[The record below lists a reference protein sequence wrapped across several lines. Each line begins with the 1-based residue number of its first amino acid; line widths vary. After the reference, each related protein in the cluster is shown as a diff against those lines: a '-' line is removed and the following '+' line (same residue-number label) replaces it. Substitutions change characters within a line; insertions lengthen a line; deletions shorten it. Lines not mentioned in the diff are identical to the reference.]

1 MCKVRWNWHSDSG
14 EEIENVKDI
23 ETDAIKKRLKKA
35 LELLAHFS
43 YNLNT
48 HEIFILLKN
57 ALEDEY
63 LSEIGIKLSPKSIIL
78 FKLM

>member
-14 EEIENVKDI
+14 EEVENVKDI
-23 ETDAIKKRLKKA
+23 DRRHTKA
-35 LELLAHFS
+35 LELLAYFS

-48 HEIFILLKN
+48 DEIFILLKN

-63 LSEIGIKLSPKSIIL
+63 LLEMGKKLSTKNIIL